1 MREKGGERGGERV
14 RGRGVFSSPGRLK
27 RNFQVRDVE
36 ITLEASNRFA
46 SEDFRLVVAQGDLS
60 HFIFVDVEEL
70 VWLKSTLEVSAA
82 NSWAVLN
89 GCQYSGGR
97 RTLRL
102 ASFLKR
108 GVRFLNVSEWC
119 RNGRRFFVNIPGE
132 VNSDGWPVLLKAL
145 TEITVERVP
154 PPPAKGC
161 PTKSFAEIVLGP
173 EMNLEGRCVLSAE
186 ATVEVGDLGV
196 ENRVCYLERCLCF
209 RFINKIPEK
218 VNWKVFRAWM
228 TKNWGISSVS
238 KIMCL
243 GDDLWMVECPSK
255 QAVDMIVSLNRCLY
269 GSTRIFLDRWTEK
282 AGRTTLLPKQRMVWV
297 LIQGIPLH
305 LRSLELFKAIGERCG
320 GFVDY
325 DDSLCPL
332 NSVRIKVVDTN
343 TIPEKVSLRFRN
355 NLFMVKVVKELV
367 EADRSGVEAS
377 SLKVISSTREGVR
390 QTFVAEWRRKHLRGK
405 AKVLEEGESSAMA
418 QGKTLEKGPVLSSES
433 EKGEKGVSLPA
444 SVTGVRDLDIS
455 GITQMTSFDGSPT
468 DVMCQ
473 SMMGLELTRGV
484 GEGGSKVVQLK
495 RGYFGVYVGL
505 MMAGDFGVCV
515 QSRGGTLPYEGL
527 LKWRVASFLDP
538 SSGPRCWVDKHV
550 IGPKCGGSLVYGLY
564 EKNLTEATCCSI
576 LGNIGAELI
585 MREDESSVDALVTE
599 LEEEKSSRKKI
610 LESVDR
616 VVQVLDLQVSNSAEK
631 ALVSVRQSAIAVLD
645 RRKASGRKSKTER
658 ELAKLGITLESA
670 IVNHPR
676 ERRNGMNSSG
686 PFLYES

>member
-1 MREKGGERGGERV
+1 M
-14 RGRGVFSSPGRLK
+14 K

-36 ITLEASNRFA
+36 IILEASNRFA
-46 SEDFRLVVAQGDLS
+46 SEDFRLVVAQGDVS

-82 NSWAVLN
+82 NNWAVLN
-89 GCQYSGGR
+89 
-97 RTLRL
+97 
-102 ASFLKR
+102 
-108 GVRFLNVSEWC
+108 EWC

-145 TEITVERVP
+145 TEIAVERVP

-173 EMNLEGRCVLSAE
+173 EMTLEGRCVLSAE

-255 QAVDMIVSLNRCLY
+255 HAVDRIVSLNRCLY

-282 AGRTTLLPKQRMVWV
+282 AGRTTLLPRQRMVWV

-320 GFVDY
+320 GFVDF

-343 TIPEKVSLRFRN
+343 TIHEKVSLRFRN

-377 SLKVISSTREGVR
+377 SLKATGSTREGVR
-390 QTFVAEWRRKHLRGK
+390 QTFVTEWRRKHLRGK

-418 QGKTLEKGPVLSSES
+418 QGKNIEKGLVLSSES

-495 RGYFGVYVGL
+495 RGYFGVFVGI
-505 MMAGDFGVCV
+505 MMADDFEVCV

-527 LKWRVASFLDP
+527 LKWRVASF
-538 SSGPRCWVDKHV
+538 W
-550 IGPKCGGSLVYGLY
+550 
-564 EKNLTEATCCSI
+564 I
-576 LGNIGAELI
+576 LLQAQGNIGAELI

-599 LEEEKSSRKKI
+599 LEEEKNSRKKI
-610 LESVDR
+610 LEFVDR